1 MSSFIY
7 PKTRWFISLN
17 SLKIFYYKSLF
28 LKEHNTIDL
37 TNFCKKK
44 KSLTLNYYYFISY
57 YIKII

>member
-7 PKTRWFISLN
+7 PETRWFISLN
-17 SLKIFYYKSLF
+17 FLKIFYYISLF

-44 KSLTLNYYYFISY
+44 KKSFALNYYNFISY
-57 YIKII
+57 YITI